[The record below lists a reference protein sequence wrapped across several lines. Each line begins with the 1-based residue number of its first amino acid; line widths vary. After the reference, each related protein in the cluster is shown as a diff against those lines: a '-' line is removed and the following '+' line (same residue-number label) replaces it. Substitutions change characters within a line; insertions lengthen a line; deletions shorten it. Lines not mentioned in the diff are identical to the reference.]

1 MKNRL
6 QRFIAI
12 AIAGSAFGTVQAA
25 PFEEAVSTTILTNPE
40 VLAKWHQFRASVH
53 ERNISWG
60 RYLPTLDVLYG
71 TAYAHK
77 DSPLFTNPS
86 GERQYNFQTTRA
98 TLKQNLYE
106 GFATQ
111 NDTKRLEHASMVRF
125 HEMLDLSESAAFEAT
140 KAYID
145 VWRFRQLQAFAEE
158 SYATHRVIYDKINLR
173 AQAGTGRRVDLE
185 TAAGRLALAESNLIT
200 ETSNLH
206 DVSAR
211 YQRIVGQKPPAEM
224 PPPPV
229 ALFGKD
235 MPKDHGEAISRSFQ
249 TSPQMKAAIENI
261 MSAMRQEDVQKGR
274 YQPRIDAYAEKS
286 HETNLDGYRGPT
298 NTTTVG
304 LTATW
309 NLYQGSQDISRARK
323 AAEEKN
329 MAKDMREKVCRDVRQ
344 NSSMTFND
352 QKRLTAQLPLLDQH
366 QLSTDKAREAFRRQF
381 EIGQRT
387 LLDVLDTENEYYT
400 ARRNYLNGDIDL
412 SIAQAKYLSVSGNL
426 LKTLNMAHLEAMPFN
441 TAPLADEALGPI
453 CPPEPVFMPVAKP
466 EPKKGDY
473 VVLLENPDGSTGKV
487 IIAGTQ
493 GQQTID
499 QARQGAPLDASA
511 PPTLV
516 SDEDLQRD
524 FGDAMAARPV
534 LPEHFTLYF
543 QNGKASLTAES
554 QAIFPK
560 VLEGIAN
567 HSIPELVIVG
577 HTDTTGSA
585 ARNETLG
592 LQRAKF
598 VADSIRKLGIKVHSI
613 TPETRGEREL
623 LIPTPDKTVEPRN
636 RRVNISIR

>member
-1 MKNRL
+1 MRNRL
-6 QRFIAI
+6 PRFIAI
-12 AIAGSAFGTVQAA
+12 AIASAAFGGVQAA
-25 PFEEAVSTTILTNPE
+25 PFEDAVSTTILTNPE
-40 VLAKWHQFRASVH
+40 VQAKWHQFRASVH

-60 RYLPTLDVLYG
+60 RYLPTLDILYG
-71 TAYAHK
+71 TAYQRRE
-77 DSPLFTNPS
+77 SPLYQVP
-86 GERQYNFQTTRA
+86 GERQYNFQNARA

-125 HEMLDLSESAAFEAT
+125 HEMLDLSETAAFEAT

-145 VWRFRQLQAFAEE
+145 VWRFRQLLAFAEE
-158 SYATHRVIYDKINLR
+158 SYATHRLIYDKINLR

-211 YQRIVGQKPPAEM
+211 YQRVVGQKPPAEM

-229 ALFGKD
+229 ALFGKN
-235 MPKDHGEAISRSFQ
+235 MPGDHGEAINRSFQ
-249 TSPQMKAAIENI
+249 TSPQMKAAVENI
-261 MSAMRQEDVQKGR
+261 MSTMRQEDVQKGR

-286 HETNLDGYRGPT
+286 HDTNLDGYLGPT

-309 NLYQGSQDISRARK
+309 NLFQGRQDISRARK

-352 QKRLTAQLPLLDQH
+352 QKRLTGQLPLLDQH

-400 ARRNYLNGDIDL
+400 ARRNYLNGEIDL

-441 TAPLADEALGPI
+441 TSPLADEALGPL
-453 CPPEPVFMPVAKP
+453 CPPEPVFMPVKP
-466 EPKKGDY
+466 TPKKGDY

-487 IIAGTQ
+487 IITGAQ

-499 QARQGAPLDASA
+499 QARHGAALDASTA
-511 PPTLV
+511 ATPV
-516 SDEDLQRD
+516 GDEALQRD
-524 FGDAMAARPV
+524 FGDAMAARPT

-543 QNGKASLTAES
+543 ENGKANLTAES

-577 HTDTTGSA
+577 HTDTTGA
-585 ARNETLG
+585 TARNEVLG
-592 LQRAKF
+592 MQRAKF
-598 VADSIRKLGIKVHSI
+598 VADSIRKQGIKVHSI

>member
-6 QRFIAI
+6 QRFVAL
-12 AIAGSAFGTVQAA
+12 AIAGATLGTAQAA
-25 PFEEAVSTTILTNPE
+25 PFEEAVSTTVLTNPE
-40 VLAKWHQFRASVH
+40 VLAKWHQFKASVH
-53 ERNISWG
+53 ERDISWG
-60 RYLPTLDVLYG
+60 RYLPTLDILYG
-71 TAYAHK
+71 TAYARK
-77 DSPLFTNPS
+77 ESPLFTNPS

-111 NDTKRLEHASMVRF
+111 NDTRRLEHASMVRF
-125 HEMLDLSESAAFEAT
+125 HEMLDLSETAAFEAIR
-140 KAYID
+140 AYID

-158 SYATHRVIYDKINLR
+158 SYATHRLIYDKINQR

-185 TAAGRLALAESNLIT
+185 TAAGRLALAESNLVT

-211 YQRIVGQKPPAEM
+211 YQRVVGQKPPAEL
-224 PPPPV
+224 PAPPV
-229 ALFGKD
+229 SLFGKNL
-235 MPKDHGEAISRSFQ
+235 PSDHAEAIKRSFE
-249 TSPQMKAAIENI
+249 TSPQLKAAIENI
-261 MSAMRQEDVQKGR
+261 MSTMRQEDVQKGR

-309 NLYQGSQDISRARK
+309 NLFQGGQDISRARK

-329 MAKDMREKVCRDVRQ
+329 MAKDTREKVCRDVRQ
-344 NSSMTFND
+344 NASMTFND
-352 QKRLTAQLPLLDQH
+352 QKRLTAQLPMLDQH

-381 EIGQRT
+381 DIGQRT

-400 ARRNYLNGDIDL
+400 ARRNYLNGEIDL

-426 LKTLNMAHLEAMPFN
+426 LKTLNLAHLEAMPFN
-441 TAPLADEALGPI
+441 TTPLADEAIGPL
-453 CPPEPVFMPVAKP
+453 CPPEPVAKYA
-466 EPKKGDY
+466 PKAGDY
-473 VVLLENPDGSTGKV
+473 VVLLQNPDGSTGKV
-487 IIAGTQ
+487 IVTGAL
-493 GQQTID
+493 GQQIVD
-499 QARQGAPLDASA
+499 QARQGVPLDGSGA
-511 PPTLV
+511 PAPI
-516 SDEDLQRD
+516 SEEALQRD
-524 FGDAMAARPV
+524 FGEAMAARPT

-543 QNGKASLTAES
+543 ENGKANLTAES

-577 HTDTTGSA
+577 HTDTTGPA

-598 VADSIRKLGIKVHSI
+598 VADSIRKQGIKVHSV
-613 TPETRGEREL
+613 TQETRGEREL
-623 LIPTPDKTVEPRN
+623 LIPTPDKTPEARN